1 MTPVSFPDA
10 GLIVNARC
18 RIIRANA
25 AAASLFGFEEHE
37 LNGMSVEALFPG
49 QPLIF
54 LGGHSRHGGQTGCY
68 LELVGHRRDSS
79 QFPAVVSV
87 MHVRVG
93 KVPVAMMSIRD
104 LAKSQRDQYVLSRG
118 LKLLMSQ
125 DMYRQALVRQLVLA
139 REEERAR
146 IAADIRIDDVQLL
159 SAANLRLQRLGL
171 RLDDPAGQ
179 QVLETLQDGLSRYLS
194 HLRQV
199 IYDLR
204 PPGLKDGSLGAAL
217 RVYLEQMHA
226 ETPIA
231 YRLDDQISARAPD
244 STALL
249 IYRTVLG
256 ALANVRQHARAGT
269 VMVELLDFEDGCLGA
284 IVDDGVGYDPA
295 DVEGR
300 PGHLGLALIRERAEL
315 AGGWSRIESS
325 PGAGTTVEFWVPFT
339 PDRGRPAYRDER
351 RAWQSPP
358 SVRDKDLRSKRS

>member
-10 GLIVNARC
+10 GLIVNARS
-18 RIIRANA
+18 RIIQANA
-25 AAASLFGFEEHE
+25 EAASLFGFEEHD
-37 LNGMSVEALFPG
+37 LTGMSVEELFPG
-49 QPLIF
+49 QPLIL
-54 LGGHSRHGGQTGCY
+54 LGGRAGHGSQTGHH
-68 LELVGHRRDSS
+68 LELVGRRRDAS
-79 QFPAVVSV
+79 QFPAVVSL
-87 MHVRVG
+87 MHVRAG

-104 LAKSQRDQYVLSRG
+104 LAESQRDQYVLSRG
-118 LKLLMSQ
+118 LKIVMSE
-125 DMYRQALVRQLVLA
+125 DMYRQGLLRQLVLA

-146 IAADIRIDDVQLL
+146 IAADIHIDAVQLL
-159 SAANLRLQRLGL
+159 SAASLRLQRLGL

-179 QVLETLQDGLSRYLS
+179 HVLDVLQDALSPYLS

-199 IYDLR
+199 IYDLS

-231 YRLDDQISARAPD
+231 YRLDDRISARAPD
-244 STALL
+244 GAARL
-249 IYRTVLG
+249 IYRTVLE

-269 VMVELLDFEDGCLGA
+269 VTVELLDFEGGCLAA

-315 AGGWSRIESS
+315 AGVGAESSS
-325 PGAGTTVEFWVPFT
+325 PGAGTTVEFWVPFAEPALSA
-339 PDRGRPAYRDER
+339 PDRN
-351 RAWQSPP
+351 
-358 SVRDKDLRSKRS
+358 